1 MAKCKALTGSAV
13 KGLLN
18 EADDDNETQVS
29 NSSLLPQ
36 PKEGRVSVPGCRF
49 GLQTKLPKK

>member
-13 KGLLN
+13 KGLIN